1 MINEFVIFRVVS
13 CDFVDRSLEPGQ
25 NLMNCG
31 TSFMLPGNISNAR
44 HLPNES
50 FMSRCGLCFG
60 NVVTALF
67 LIVFV
72 VTLSS
77 SAFAQSSTINRSFD
91 FRNGDLG
98 WQADFANYSPVMFV
112 PGEPFAPLAEIRS
125 LPPELGINGT
135 GFFIQAANRSDAI
148 VMFLKRRLS
157 AADGIVA
164 GQTYQLNFTVTFASA
179 AQSGCVGIG
188 GAPGEAV
195 VMREGASSAE
205 PTVLLTNGSPAA
217 LAMNMDIGGQS
228 SSGLAASV
236 SGNIANGIPCGSAP
250 PNYVQL
256 QQSHQH
262 ISLVN
267 AGSSGDLWLF
277 VGTASGYEG
286 VTGLYYERI
295 DVSLTP
301 MSSPPP
307 PVLVPNKASGRAAA
321 LDSQGLRD
329 GPFRVFS
336 EQNFFSS
343 DQHTRINLFAY
354 NLQLKAGEDSGAITV
369 AAQDSQG
376 KIYALPVEAVNEV
389 PNFNWISQVT
399 VRLPDELA
407 GAGDIL
413 VYVKLRGV
421 ASNKLPIQV
430 N

>member
-1 MINEFVIFRVVS
+1 MLASRSSRGLIF
-13 CDFVDRSLEPGQ
+13 Q
-25 NLMNCG
+25 
-31 TSFMLPGNISNAR
+31 I
-44 HLPNES
+44 
-50 FMSRCGLCFG
+50 
-60 NVVTALF
+60 ALL
-67 LIVFV
+67 LILFEIAP
-72 VTLSS
+72 L
-77 SAFAQSSTINRSFD
+77 AFAPSARAQGSAITRSFD

-98 WQADFANYSPVMFV
+98 WQAGFANYSPAMFV
-112 PGEPFAPLAEIRS
+112 PGDPFPPLAEIRS
-125 LPPELGINGT
+125 LPTELGINGT

-148 VMFLKRRLS
+148 VMFLKRRLN

-164 GQTYQLNFTVTFASA
+164 GQTYQLNFTVTFASS
-179 AQSGCVGIG
+179 AQSGCFGVG

-195 VMREGASSAE
+195 VMREGASPAE
-205 PTVLLTNGSPAA
+205 PLVLRNGSPPG
-217 LAMNMDIGGQS
+217 LSMNMDIGGQS

-267 AGSSGDLWLF
+267 AGSNGDLWLF

-286 VTGLYYERI
+286 VTGLYYQRI
-295 DVSLTP
+295 DVNLTP
-301 MSSPPP
+301 KGSPPP
-307 PVLVPNKASGRAAA
+307 PVLLPNQTNGRAAA
-321 LDSQGLRD
+321 LDSQVLLNE
-329 GPFRVFS
+329 PFRVFS
-336 EQNFFSS
+336 ERNFFSS
-343 DQHTRINLFAY
+343 DQRTRINLFAY
-354 NLQLKAGEDSGAITV
+354 NLELKAGEDSSAITV
-369 AAQDSQG
+369 EAEDSQHSV
-376 KIYALPVEAVNEV
+376 YALPVEAVNEV

-399 VRLPDELA
+399 VKLPDDLA